1 MPVVR
6 GADAPLRPG
15 RAAAGIAARTARGR
29 LSHVRHVTA
38 IEVSPE
44 PVRAGLPEAKTGVV
58 GSPELRCVVHG
69 APRDPLKRET
79 CSAPCRAALYRRRT
93 RDELREAL
101 MGVQL
106 AVPGLGHQV
115 DALLER
121 VDRRSAKGVSEARP
135 RSLGLPEPKR

>member
-1 MPVVR
+1 
-6 GADAPLRPG
+6 
-15 RAAAGIAARTARGR
+15 
-29 LSHVRHVTA
+29 
-38 IEVSPE
+38 
-44 PVRAGLPEAKTGVV
+44 
-58 GSPELRCVVHG
+58 
-69 APRDPLKRET
+69 
-79 CSAPCRAALYRRRT
+79 
-93 RDELREAL
+93 